1 QMKKVTYW
9 TTVGV
14 GTLAMFA
21 MLNPPQFLQDLIVF
35 GSGGLGA
42 SFLMPVIL
50 TLYWPR
56 LTPRA
61 TVAGMISGG
70 GTMAAFYLIG
80 YLVHDKFSAY
90 ELLSLH
96 PFIWSVLVSALVM
109 LFTSKGSSPT
119 DPKLVEKYFGGVSNI
134 ERNV

>member
-1 QMKKVTYW
+1 MKKVTYW

-14 GTLAMFA
+14 GALAMLA

-56 LTPRA
+56 SHPEPPWPACSAAAARWPR
-61 TVAGMISGG
+61 
-70 GTMAAFYLIG
+70 
-80 YLVHDKFSAY
+80 
-90 ELLSLH
+90 
-96 PFIWSVLVSALVM
+96 FI
-109 LFTSKGSSPT
+109 
-119 DPKLVEKYFGGVSNI
+119 
-134 ERNV
+134 